1 MGDPHSYLRAL
12 LDRPGS
18 VHLAVQ
24 DSSDR
29 IVAVGHLMP
38 DNEKAEAALLVEDA
52 WQNNGLGTRLLRH
65 LGHHAIRGG
74 WKEMYGLILPGDERI
89 SAVLRHA
96 AVPVH
101 FLREDG
107 ATTAWAETSDIA
119 IAVPPWR
126 RRTGCRSSARDW

>member
-1 MGDPHSYLRAL
+1 M
-12 LDRPGS
+12 
-18 VHLAVQ
+18 
-24 DSSDR
+24 
-29 IVAVGHLMP
+29 GHLMP